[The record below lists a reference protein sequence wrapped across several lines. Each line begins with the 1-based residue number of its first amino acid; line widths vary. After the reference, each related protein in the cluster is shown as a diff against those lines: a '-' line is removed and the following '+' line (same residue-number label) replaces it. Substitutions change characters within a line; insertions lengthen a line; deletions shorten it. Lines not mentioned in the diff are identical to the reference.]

1 MAYRILTD
9 VAAQTQD
16 LILPGLV
23 QKYLTTNETLAWM
36 TTLALDRPSISVNR
50 VASYGAVQKGIDCNT
65 SLTSVAISASN
76 EVFDL
81 FAYARQYEICNQ
93 IVGLASTFVDQAGE
107 ELLGAIK
114 AMAEEIGVDAITGSG
129 SGEIKG
135 LESLIANSVAA
146 STVGG
151 SGEIEAIWY
160 LFDAV
165 KSKSSKMALMANAK
179 TKRRIM
185 SALLASAQVGTSEL
199 KGTSFLVPNFNGASI
214 LTNDTI
220 ADGSIYLA
228 NGDPQEGLFMAI
240 GEHPGNNIGGLF
252 RFVNVGPSQNKDTQ
266 ISRLFGSFAQVLK
279 SNSAIA
285 AITGW

>member
-1 MAYRILTD
+1 MAYRTLAD

-16 LILPGLV
+16 LLLPGLV

-36 TTLALDRPSISVNR
+36 TTLAIDRPSISVNR

-76 EVFDL
+76 EVFNL
-81 FAYARQYEICNQ
+81 VQYARQYEVCNQ
-93 IVGLASTFVDQAGE
+93 VTGLASTFVDQAGE

-114 AMAEEIGVDAITGSG
+114 AMAEEVGVDAINGSG

-135 LESLIANSVAA
+135 LESLITNSVAA

-151 SGEIEAIWY
+151 SGDVEAIWS
-160 LFDAV
+160 LFDSV
-165 KSKSSKMALMANAK
+165 KAKSSKMALMANAK

-185 SALLASAQVGTSEL
+185 SALLASATVGTSEL
-199 KGTSFLVPNFNGASI
+199 KGTSFMVPNFNGASI

-228 NGDPQEGLFMAI
+228 NGDPQEGLFMAV

-252 RFVNVGPSQNKDTQ
+252 RFVDVGINQSKDTR
-266 ISRLFGSFAQVLK
+266 INRVFGSFAQILK
-279 SNSAIA
+279 SNDAIA
-285 AITGW
+285 AVTGW